1 MWGDHLIRY
10 QTLLPD
16 KGEIRLLLGFLHRI
30 CIPALVDLSW
40 LWGTRSCTL
49 KDGNPSSTFVA
60 KLLIKIDRAR
70 STASSSQQIVPYN
83 SASSAKSLTVELRP
97 SRKSFTYIKNSNG
110 PNPSPGE
117 RRMSWLQEQLML
129 PQLLNNKWTRLS
141 ILWRIMEIEE
151 GVTAS
156 TDNTLRDLHNSS
168 YDTKAEFNNCLIIHS
183 K

>member
-1 MWGDHLIRY
+1 MYSRFGGS
-10 QTLLPD
+10 LLVVRHTILHF
-16 KGEIRLLLGFLHRI
+16 KGWYSLFNFCCQAFNQNIS
-30 CIPALVDLSW
+30 CW
-40 LWGTRSCTL
+40 RS
-49 KDGNPSSTFVA
+49 A
-60 KLLIKIDRAR
+60 
-70 STASSSQQIVPYN
+70 ASSSQQIVPYN
-83 SASSAKSLTVELRP
+83 SASSARSLTVELRP
-97 SRKSFTYIKNSNG
+97 SRKSFIYIKNSNG